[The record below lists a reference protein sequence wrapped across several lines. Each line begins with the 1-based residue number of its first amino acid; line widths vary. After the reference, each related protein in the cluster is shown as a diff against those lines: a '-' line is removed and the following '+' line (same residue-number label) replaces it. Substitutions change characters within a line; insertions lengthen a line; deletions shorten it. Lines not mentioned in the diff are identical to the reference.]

1 MPDVQMSLIG
11 SPADIV
17 NPLFEGEVKPEGI
30 ELTAT
35 RADGST
41 GYWRQFTF
49 NEFDVSS
56 LSVASY
62 IIARSKGYDAVALPV
77 FASRRFMHAELRH
90 HADSGIS
97 VPADLK
103 GKRVGVPEYQM
114 TASVWLRGVLE
125 HDFGVS
131 QYDIHWFME
140 RSEEFSHGGV
150 TGFEPPEGISFARI
164 PETESLASMILSNEI
179 DAVSGLGAGAG
190 AQGNVIDRS
199 SRIRGSGDWS
209 KVRPLFPSL
218 IEEGSR
224 FYSRYGFIPATQ
236 MYTIRKSTYDRY
248 PWAAFNLYD
257 AFVRAKRRA
266 EATLNERI
274 PSFMVFGREYMAQT
288 RKLLD
293 GDPFVY
299 GVEANR
305 PMIET
310 VIDFLHEQHLIAEK
324 PKVED
329 LFAPSVLSL

>member
-1 MPDVQMSLIG
+1 MPDIQMSLIG

-17 NPLFEGEVKPEGI
+17 NPLFDGEVKPEGI
-30 ELTAT
+30 ELAAT

-41 GYWRQFTF
+41 GYWRQFNF

-62 IIARSKGYDAVALPV
+62 IIARSRGYDAVALPV

-90 HADSGIS
+90 HTDSGIS

-131 QYDIHWFME
+131 QYDINWFME
-140 RSEEFSHGGV
+140 RSEEMSHGGV
-150 TGFEPPEGISFARI
+150 TGFQPPEGISFARI
-164 PETESLASMILSNEI
+164 PETESLASMILSNQI

-209 KVRPLFPSL
+209 KVKPLFPNL
-218 IEEGSR
+218 IKEGSR
-224 FYSRYGFIPATQ
+224 FYTKYGFIPATQ
-236 MYTIRKSTYDRY
+236 MYTIRKSTYDKY

-266 EATLNERI
+266 EETLNERI
-274 PSFMVFGREYMAQT
+274 PSFMVFGREYMGQT
-288 RKLLD
+288 RKMLD

-305 PMIET
+305 PMLTT
-310 VIDFLHEQHLIAEK
+310 VIDFLHEQHLITEK
-324 PKVED
+324 PRVED
-329 LFAPSVLSL
+329 LFATSVLSL

>member
-209 KVRPLFPSL
+209 KVRLLFPSL

-224 FYSRYGFIPATQ
+224 FYSKYGFIPATQ
-236 MYTIRKSTYDRY
+236 MYTIRKSTYDKY

-288 RKLLD
+288 RRLLD

>member
-1 MPDVQMSLIG
+1 MPDIQMSMIG

-17 NPLFEGEVKPEGI
+17 NPLFEGDVKPEGI
-30 ELTAT
+30 QLAAT

-41 GYWRQFTF
+41 GYWRQFNF

-62 IIARSKGYDAVALPV
+62 IIAKTKGYDAIALPV

-90 HADSGIS
+90 HTDSGIQT
-97 VPADLK
+97 PAGLK
-103 GKRVGVPEYQM
+103 GKRIGVPEYQM

-140 RSEEFSHGGV
+140 RSEEMSHGGV

-164 PETESLASMILSNEI
+164 PETESLASMIVSNQI
-179 DAVSGLGAGAG
+179 DAVSGMGAGAG
-190 AQGNVIDRS
+190 AQGNIIDRS
-199 SRIRGSGDWS
+199 SQIRGSGDWS

-224 FYSRYGFIPATQ
+224 FYQKYGFIPATQ
-236 MYTIRKSTYDRY
+236 MYTIRKSTYDQH

-266 EATLNERI
+266 EETASERI
-274 PSFMVFGREYMAQT
+274 PSQMVFGREYMAQT
-288 RKLLD
+288 RKVLD
-293 GDPFVY
+293 GEPFAY

-305 PMIET
+305 PMLTT
-310 VIDFLHEQHLIAEK
+310 VIDFLHEQHLITEK